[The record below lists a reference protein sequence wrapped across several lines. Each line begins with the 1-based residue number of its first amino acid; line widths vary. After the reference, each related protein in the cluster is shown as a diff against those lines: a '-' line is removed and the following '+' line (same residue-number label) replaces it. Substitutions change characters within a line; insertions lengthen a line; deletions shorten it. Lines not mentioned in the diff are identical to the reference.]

1 MPVVPVVV
9 AFGLEGWDA
18 DDDDDD
24 DDDDDNDDVS
34 GAAGGAVVVVV
45 VVACLSVG
53 LGLLALVVVGA
64 VVDGRVD

>member
-9 AFGLEGWDA
+9 AFGWEGWDV
-18 DDDDDD
+18 DDDD

>member
-1 MPVVPVVV
+1 MLVVVVPVVV
-9 AFGLEGWDA
+9 AFGWEGWDV
-18 DDDDDD
+18 DDDDVDD
-24 DDDDDNDDVS
+24 DENDDVS